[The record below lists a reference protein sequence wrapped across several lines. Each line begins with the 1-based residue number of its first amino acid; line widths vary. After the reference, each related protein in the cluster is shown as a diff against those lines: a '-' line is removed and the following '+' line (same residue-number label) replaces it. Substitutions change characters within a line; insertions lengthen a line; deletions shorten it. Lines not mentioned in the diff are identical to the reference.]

1 MPRPGRSVRVVN
13 QARGTARRVVE
24 AATAAA
30 SRALLNTIWAVLV
43 RSTVS
48 QKSGPASAERTT
60 R

>member
-1 MPRPGRSVRVVN
+1 VRVVN